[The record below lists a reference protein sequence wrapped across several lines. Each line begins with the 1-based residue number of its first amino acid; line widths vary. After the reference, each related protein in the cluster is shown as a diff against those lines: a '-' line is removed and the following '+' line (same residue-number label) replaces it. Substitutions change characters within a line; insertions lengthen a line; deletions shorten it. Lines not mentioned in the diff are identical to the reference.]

1 MQTLNQDIKEKS
13 FKKIYLLYGDEPF
26 LVGSYKKK
34 LREAITGGDTMNF
47 NYFEGKNPDVKE
59 IISLADTMPFFAD
72 RRLILVDGS
81 GFFKSAQE
89 ELAAYLPQMPDTTC
103 LVFAESEVD
112 KRNRLYKRV
121 KELGY
126 AAELNKQDTAQ
137 LMRWA
142 AGILGRD
149 GRKISRPVMEYF
161 LERTGDDME
170 NIRMELEK
178 LVCYTMGRDVI
189 TKEDVDAVGTVHV
202 TSRVFDMV
210 AAIVAGNTKKAMDL
224 YEDLLT
230 LKEPPMRILFLIARQ
245 FNQLLQIKELTAA
258 GKDKGAMASA
268 LKVPPFAVGKLT
280 AQARA
285 FTRDQILSWVTLC
298 VETEEAVKTG
308 RSVRPPGGGASDCA
322 EDIEK
327 SNKKT
332 LFRHTTRK
340 SVFTLR
346 IYKLRYPAFL
356 LSHSAYSFGQTGY
369 FSGSSILVIYALGSS
384 LVDFACSSNKRSLC
398 SSLVTGSNCSFN
410 LLHISFHLGSDRF
423 VSGSLCLSY

>member
-161 LERTGDDME
+161 LVRTGDDME
-170 NIRMELEK
+170 NFRMELEK

-308 RSVRPPGGGASDCA
+308 R
-322 EDIEK
+322 
-327 SNKKT
+327 
-332 LFRHTTRK
+332 L
-340 SVFTLR
+340 
-346 IYKLRYPAFL
+346 
-356 LSHSAYSFGQTGY
+356 
-369 FSGSSILVIYALGSS
+369 
-384 LVDFACSSNKRSLC
+384 
-398 SSLVTGSNCSFN
+398 
-410 LLHISFHLGSDRF
+410 SDRLA
-423 VSGSLCLSY
+423 VELLIARRT

>member
-103 LVFAESEVD
+103 LVFAEREVD

-308 RSVRPPGGGASDCA
+308 R
-322 EDIEK
+322 
-327 SNKKT
+327 
-332 LFRHTTRK
+332 L
-340 SVFTLR
+340 
-346 IYKLRYPAFL
+346 
-356 LSHSAYSFGQTGY
+356 
-369 FSGSSILVIYALGSS
+369 
-384 LVDFACSSNKRSLC
+384 
-398 SSLVTGSNCSFN
+398 
-410 LLHISFHLGSDRF
+410 SDRLA
-423 VSGSLCLSY
+423 VELLIARRT

>member
-81 GFFKSAQE
+81 GFFKSAQ

-308 RSVRPPGGGASDCA
+308 R
-322 EDIEK
+322 
-327 SNKKT
+327 
-332 LFRHTTRK
+332 L
-340 SVFTLR
+340 
-346 IYKLRYPAFL
+346 
-356 LSHSAYSFGQTGY
+356 
-369 FSGSSILVIYALGSS
+369 
-384 LVDFACSSNKRSLC
+384 
-398 SSLVTGSNCSFN
+398 
-410 LLHISFHLGSDRF
+410 SDRLA
-423 VSGSLCLSY
+423 VELLIARRT

>member
-72 RRLILVDGS
+72 PRQILVDGS
-81 GFFKSAQE
+81 GFFKSAHD

-308 RSVRPPGGGASDCA
+308 R
-322 EDIEK
+322 
-327 SNKKT
+327 
-332 LFRHTTRK
+332 L
-340 SVFTLR
+340 
-346 IYKLRYPAFL
+346 
-356 LSHSAYSFGQTGY
+356 
-369 FSGSSILVIYALGSS
+369 
-384 LVDFACSSNKRSLC
+384 
-398 SSLVTGSNCSFN
+398 
-410 LLHISFHLGSDRF
+410 SDRLA
-423 VSGSLCLSY
+423 VELLIARRT

>member
-285 FTRDQILSWVTLC
+285 FRRDQILSWVTLC

-308 RSVRPPGGGASDCA
+308 R
-322 EDIEK
+322 
-327 SNKKT
+327 
-332 LFRHTTRK
+332 L
-340 SVFTLR
+340 
-346 IYKLRYPAFL
+346 
-356 LSHSAYSFGQTGY
+356 
-369 FSGSSILVIYALGSS
+369 
-384 LVDFACSSNKRSLC
+384 
-398 SSLVTGSNCSFN
+398 
-410 LLHISFHLGSDRF
+410 SDRLA
-423 VSGSLCLSY
+423 VELLIARRT

>member
-47 NYFEGKNPDVKE
+47 NYFEGKNPDVRE

-149 GRKISRPVMEYF
+149 GRKVSRPVMEYF

-285 FTRDQILSWVTLC
+285 FTRDQILFWVTLC

-308 RSVRPPGGGASDCA
+308 R
-322 EDIEK
+322 
-327 SNKKT
+327 
-332 LFRHTTRK
+332 L
-340 SVFTLR
+340 
-346 IYKLRYPAFL
+346 
-356 LSHSAYSFGQTGY
+356 
-369 FSGSSILVIYALGSS
+369 
-384 LVDFACSSNKRSLC
+384 
-398 SSLVTGSNCSFN
+398 
-410 LLHISFHLGSDRF
+410 SDRLA
-423 VSGSLCLSY
+423 VELLIARRT

>member
-170 NIRMELEK
+170 NIRMELVK

-189 TKEDVDAVGTVHV
+189 TQEDVGAVGTVHV

-308 RSVRPPGGGASDCA
+308 R
-322 EDIEK
+322 
-327 SNKKT
+327 
-332 LFRHTTRK
+332 L
-340 SVFTLR
+340 
-346 IYKLRYPAFL
+346 
-356 LSHSAYSFGQTGY
+356 
-369 FSGSSILVIYALGSS
+369 
-384 LVDFACSSNKRSLC
+384 
-398 SSLVTGSNCSFN
+398 
-410 LLHISFHLGSDRF
+410 SDRLA
-423 VSGSLCLSY
+423 VELLIARRT